1 MLTENQLINKNQ
13 RFDVYAADDELRAN
27 ALNLAVC
34 GITTFQQFN
43 SIYSD
48 LKLDNQRLF
57 KCLQFWEQFDII
69 FYL

>member
-34 GITTFQQFN
+34 GIITYLNKKTFSDNHRKKVFKKGK
-43 SIYSD
+43 YS
-48 LKLDNQRLF
+48 KEHNP
-57 KCLQFWEQFDII
+57 K
-69 FYL
+69 